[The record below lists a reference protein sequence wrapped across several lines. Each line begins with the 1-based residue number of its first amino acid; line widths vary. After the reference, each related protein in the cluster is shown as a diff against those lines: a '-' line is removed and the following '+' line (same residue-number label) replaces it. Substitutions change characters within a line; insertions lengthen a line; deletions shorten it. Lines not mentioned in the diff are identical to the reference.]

1 MASKSKRQQSKKESA
16 TFLVLLSLAVGILA
30 LLQNWNGTFSD
41 IRSFYG
47 IHFSDGQDQWPFSE
61 KINSGSF
68 EPQHPVEYPALTG
81 LIMWLISFLIEPSF
95 PDVYLAHY
103 NYYRITASLQIVL
116 LAVSAYLIYK
126 LVGKRYAFYFIL
138 APAVLY
144 SLNRNWDIWAIAAM
158 LLSIYLFEKKKFQ
171 LSAILLA
178 VSIATKFFP
187 VVLMLPILIIFLR
200 NKQLK
205 LFITYALTTAAAW
218 IVINLP
224 FVLINYE
231 GWAYFYKFSAER
243 GLGSASFF
251 EITSIILP
259 SITFSS
265 IHFYILNVVALL
277 VVTTYFIKLKSVPTL
292 AGISFFVMFGFILF
306 NKQYSMQYV
315 IWLSALAVLT
325 ISYLK
330 REHKTLSIFVYI
342 LWQSLE
348 LAFQY
353 AIFQKMLT
361 SKYANTPTPTTI
373 TVSNSTYAYIGVA
386 RYILAVVIALVL
398 AKFFFAANA
407 VSSQGQESL
416 KSKSQSN

>member
-1 MASKSKRQQSKKESA
+1 MASKSKKQRLKKESA
-16 TFLVLLSLAVGILA
+16 TSLILLSVTVGMLA
-30 LLQNWNGTFSD
+30 LLQNKFGQFSD
-41 IRSFYG
+41 IRGFYG
-47 IHFSDGQDQWPFSE
+47 MHFYDGQHLWPFSE
-61 KINSGSF
+61 KILVG
-68 EPQHPVEYPALTG
+68 ETKIQHPVEYPALTG
-81 LIMWLISFLIEPSF
+81 LIMWLLSFLVSPS
-95 PDVYLAHY
+95 DTAIYD
-103 NYYRITASLQIVL
+103 YYRITASFQIAL
-116 LAVSAYLIYK
+116 LASSAYLIYK
-126 LVGKRYAFYFIL
+126 LVGKKYAFYFIL

-158 LLSIYLFEKKKFQ
+158 LLAIYLFEKKKFQ

-187 VVLMLPILIIFLR
+187 IVLMLPILIIFLR

-205 LFITYALTTAAAW
+205 LFIRYALTTAAAW
-218 IVINLP
+218 VVINLP

-251 EITSIILP
+251 EITSIVVP

-265 IHFYILNVVALL
+265 IHFYILNILAL
-277 VVTTYFIKLKSVPTL
+277 VVVTIYFAKLKSVPTL
-292 AGISFFVMFGFILF
+292 AATSFFVMFGFILF

-325 ISYLK
+325 FSYLK
-330 REHKTLSIFVYI
+330 REHKELLTYVYI

-348 LAFQY
+348 IAFQY
-353 AIFQKMLT
+353 SFFQKILT
-361 SKYANTPTPTTI
+361 STYANTPTPMTI
-373 TVSNSTYAYIGVA
+373 TVSNTVYGYVGVA
-386 RYILAVVIALVL
+386 RYIVAVVFALLL

-407 VSSQGQESL
+407 ESAQSQENI
-416 KSKSQSN
+416 KSRQQNN

>member
-1 MASKSKRQQSKKESA
+1 MASKSKKQRLKKESA
-16 TFLVLLSLAVGILA
+16 TSLILLSVTVGILA
-30 LLQNWNGTFSD
+30 LLQNKFGQFSD
-41 IRSFYG
+41 IRGFYG
-47 IHFSDGQDQWPFSE
+47 MHFDDGQHLWPFSE
-61 KINSGSF
+61 KILLG
-68 EPQHPVEYPALTG
+68 ETKIQHPVEYPALTG
-81 LIMWLISFLIEPSF
+81 LIMWLLSFLVSPS
-95 PDVYLAHY
+95 DTAIYD
-103 NYYRITASLQIVL
+103 YYRITASFQIAL
-116 LAVSAYLIYK
+116 LASSAYLIYK
-126 LVGKRYAFYFIL
+126 LVGKKYAFYFIL

-158 LLSIYLFEKKKFQ
+158 LLAIYLFEKKKFQ

-187 VVLMLPILIIFLR
+187 IVLMLPILIIFLR

-205 LFITYALTTAAAW
+205 LFIRYALTTAAAW
-218 IVINLP
+218 VVINLP

-251 EITSIILP
+251 EITSIVVP

-265 IHFYILNVVALL
+265 IHFYILNILAL
-277 VVTTYFIKLKSVPTL
+277 VVVTIYFAKLKSVPTL
-292 AGISFFVMFGFILF
+292 AATSFFVMFGFILF

-325 ISYLK
+325 FSYLK
-330 REHKTLSIFVYI
+330 REHKELLTYVYI

-353 AIFQKMLT
+353 SFFQKILT
-361 SKYANTPTPTTI
+361 STYANTPTPMTI
-373 TVSNSTYAYIGVA
+373 TVSNTVYGYVGVA
-386 RYILAVVIALVL
+386 RYIVAMVFALLL
-398 AKFFFAANA
+398 AKFFFAVNA
-407 VSSQGQESL
+407 ESAESQENI
-416 KSKSQSN
+416 KSRQQNN